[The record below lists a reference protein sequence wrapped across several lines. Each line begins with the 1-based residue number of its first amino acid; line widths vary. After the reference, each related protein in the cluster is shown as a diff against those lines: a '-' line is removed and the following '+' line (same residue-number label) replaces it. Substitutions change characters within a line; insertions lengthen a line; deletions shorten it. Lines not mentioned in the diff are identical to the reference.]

1 MDFAGGKLMTF
12 MRMVLAIA
20 FMCSSFSHS
29 LPVAQAA
36 DIGKDTAQTSLGHDH
51 STIGDRDSS
60 ILEWSS
66 SEVANEECQTDGR
79 PHSGHSKSTSDCC
92 AAVCFDLTILSSV
105 RCREALTSPV
115 LTAELHQS
123 LLAVEPYR
131 FLRPPRA

>member
-1 MDFAGGKLMTF
+1 MDFGRGKLMSF
-12 MRMVLAIA
+12 VRMVLAIA

-36 DIGKDTAQTSLGHDH
+36 DIGKDTALTSLEHDH
-51 STIGDRDSS
+51 STVGERVSS
-60 ILEWSS
+60 ILEWPS
-66 SEVANEECQTDGR
+66 SEAVNEECQTDGR
-79 PHSGHSKSTSDCC
+79 SHNGHSKSTSDCC

-105 RCREALTSPV
+105 GCKEARTPL
-115 LTAELHQS
+115 LLIAELHQS